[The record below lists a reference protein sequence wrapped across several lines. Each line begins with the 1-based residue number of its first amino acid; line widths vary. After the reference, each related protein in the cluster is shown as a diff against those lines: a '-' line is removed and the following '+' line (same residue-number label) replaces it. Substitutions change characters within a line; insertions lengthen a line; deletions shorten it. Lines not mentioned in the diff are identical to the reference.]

1 MDSTKIQH
9 YKRVLLNLQSRI
21 NQLLTIEQ
29 NYLREFNPLTESRDE
44 GDFSQATVDRE
55 MGLLSRDALLQIS
68 KLIESYPEISKSTE
82 DSTDWLSSTCFVAT
96 SSLPL

>member
-68 KLIESYPEISKSTE
+68 KLIESSLKKLKTE
-82 DSTDWLSSTCFVAT
+82 VMEFARGAIRKFLKAV
-96 SSLPL
+96 